1 MKKALTIAAAAV
13 LLAAPA
19 HAGVKTTEDVMTGV
33 SRHVLQIESDTTV
46 SNSIGA
52 QKTATIVLRCEGG
65 STDAY
70 VWTPT
75 YNGLSYRSKPRVQT
89 RWDGGKITTGSW
101 GASKSGDAMFHPN
114 PKSFIGELLAAKQF
128 VFGWE
133 PYSTQPVAARW
144 DLQKH
149 KADLT
154 KMSRLCSGIAFE
166 QSIPT
171 WFKGFR
177 RASHASTLQPSPAL
191 SNAYSKLA
199 QHINL

>member
-1 MKKALTIAAAAV
+1 MKKALTIAAAA
-13 LLAAPA
+13 LALAAPA
-19 HAGVKTTEDVMTGV
+19 QAGVKTTEDVMTGV
-33 SRHVLQIESDTTV
+33 SRHVLAIESDTTV

-52 QKTATIVLRCEGG
+52 QKTATIILRCEGG

-75 YNGLSYRSKPRVQT
+75 YNGLSYRSRPRVQT

-114 PKSFIGELLAAKQF
+114 PKSFIGELVAAKEF

-144 DLQKH
+144 NLQKH
-149 KADLT
+149 KADLN
-154 KMSRLCSGIAFE
+154 KISRLCGTLALSSDFSQINTAIG
-166 QSIPT
+166 QSVPA
-171 WFKGFR
+171 WFKQWLPVATVKSTGF
-177 RASHASTLQPSPAL
+177 TL
-191 SNAYSKLA
+191 Y
-199 QHINL
+199 